1 MLFHVS
7 QHKPVR
13 ILITILITILVLF
26 SLNNCT
32 VKRAPVQPGTIPRL
46 AMPNPGDEEFGKKL
60 FKELCEDYKL
70 DSSNPKQDE
79 LLEIFNHVTKA
90 ADVDHLPWQLYIFS
104 GSEIIDVRAVH
115 GNYIFVWSG
124 FLDSVE
130 NEDEVAGLLAWE
142 LGHVL
147 ARHTYPVEFTLA
159 SEVFFDVA
167 ELTTSLAL
175 MALSQGVVAISGQG
189 WMKWGYVEVSDLD
202 PLDRKY
208 SEEHEREATAIAI
221 LIISR
226 SKYSPQALLNFWKRV
241 THSDTLQKKAKR
253 LNRDLTPQERVVML
267 ETLVKEHQDSGKR
280 VAELR
285 EE

>member
-1 MLFHVS
+1 M
-7 QHKPVR
+7 
-13 ILITILITILVLF
+13 LITILVLF

-46 AMPNPGDEEFGKKL
+46 DMPNPGDEEFGKKL

-70 DSSNPKQDE
+70 DSGNQKQDE
-79 LLEIFNHVTKA
+79 LLEIFNHITKA
-90 ADVDHLPWQLYIFS
+90 AEVDHLPWQLYIFR

-130 NEDEVAGLLAWE
+130 NEDEIAGLLAWE

-175 MALSQGVVAISGQG
+175 MALSQGVVAISGRG
-189 WMKWGYVEVSDLD
+189 WAKWGYVEVADLD
-202 PLDRKY
+202 PLDREY
-208 SEEHEREATAIAI
+208 SQEHEREAAAIAL
-221 LIISR
+221 LIISHT
-226 SKYSPQALLNFWKRV
+226 KYSPQALLNFWKRV
-241 THSDTLQKKAKR
+241 AQSDTLQSKTKR
-253 LNRDLTPQERVVML
+253 LNRDLSPLERVAML
-267 ETLVKEHQDSGKR
+267 EALVLELQDSGKR
-280 VAELR
+280 VAEHK